1 MSAMKIT
8 FLLAIAGHLLCGVCD
23 CLMHS
28 HCDCQ
33 KVRRNFD
40 ET

>member
-1 MSAMKIT
+1 MSAMKIA

-33 KVRRNFD
+33 KVK
-40 ET
+40 EEL